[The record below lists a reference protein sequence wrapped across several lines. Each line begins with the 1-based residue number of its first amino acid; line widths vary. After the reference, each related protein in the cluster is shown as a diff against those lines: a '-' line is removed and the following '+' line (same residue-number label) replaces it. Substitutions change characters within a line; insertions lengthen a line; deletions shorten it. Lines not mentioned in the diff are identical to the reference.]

1 MNEEI
6 RNGIEIKEEGLE
18 RVSGGLLDGLFGWTS
33 EPTYEAE
40 ARGLSAGMI
49 FDTRRSCIGCGET
62 HYRVKDFHKDDRK
75 VRVVCSG
82 CGSPGY
88 WDYEIY
94 DTWKV

>member
-1 MNEEI
+1 MENKNQFEL
-6 RNGIEIKEEGLE
+6 NDAQLDD
-18 RVSGGLLDGLFGWTS
+18 VAGGLLDGLFGWTS
-33 EPTYEAE
+33 EPTSEAE
-40 ARGLSAGMI
+40 ARGLVAGMI
-49 FDTRRSCIGCGET
+49 FDTRRSCLSCGST
-62 HYRVKDFHKDDRK
+62 HYCVKDFHKDDRK